1 MEKALKA
8 QSSIKDYIL
17 LTKPGIIMGNLV
29 TAVGGFALAG
39 RALFDLAL
47 FIGMLEGLA
56 LVIGAACI
64 FNNIIDRNHDAKMER
79 TKYRALARGVILVRS
94 AGLFGTLLLLSGAFI
109 LGVATNFLIMLVALI
124 GVFFYV
130 VVYSLSKYQTS
141 YGTLIGTIA
150 GSIPPVVGYVAVTGR
165 LDLGALLIFLIVAMW
180 QMPHFFAIAI
190 YRLSDYAKASIP
202 VFPIAHG
209 MHKTKVHMTLYLSLF
224 IGACA
229 TLTLTG
235 YTTTLFMI
243 IMGAVGALWLFVA
256 IKGFKAKNDLV
267 WGRKMFIFSLVVI
280 MVLSLIIPFTT
291 VV

>member
-1 MEKALKA
+1 
-8 QSSIKDYIL
+8 
-17 LTKPGIIMGNLV
+17 
-29 TAVGGFALAG
+29 
-39 RALFDLAL
+39 
-47 FIGMLEGLA
+47 
-56 LVIGAACI
+56 
-64 FNNIIDRNHDAKMER
+64 
-79 TKYRALARGVILVRS
+79 
-94 AGLFGTLLLLSGAFI
+94 
-109 LGVATNFLIMLVALI
+109 
-124 GVFFYV
+124 
-130 VVYSLSKYQTS
+130 
-141 YGTLIGTIA
+141 
-150 GSIPPVVGYVAVTGR
+150 
-165 LDLGALLIFLIVAMW
+165 
-180 QMPHFFAIAI
+180 MPHFFSIAI

-209 MHKTKVHMTLYLSLF
+209 MYKTKVHMTLYLSLF